1 MNEKCGKLQ
10 TNLSKAERGKRK
22 GASKVTHVEPDNHIL
37 RQHFQTQV
45 HALMKKCV
53 FSETRNKWL
62 LIFIYVLFW
71 GDLWEMREMEKK
83 AEIKTPAEI
92 EMLVVGDGRRGRGR
106 QKIGVDVKH
115 RKIRKKDK
123 EAKGNY
129 K

>member
-1 MNEKCGKLQ
+1 
-10 TNLSKAERGKRK
+10 
-22 GASKVTHVEPDNHIL
+22 
-37 RQHFQTQV
+37 
-45 HALMKKCV
+45 
-53 FSETRNKWL
+53 
-62 LIFIYVLFW
+62 
-71 GDLWEMREMEKK
+71 MEKK

-106 QKIGVDVKH
+106 QKIWVDVKQ

>member
-1 MNEKCGKLQ
+1 MFCFWEICGKC
-10 TNLSKAERGKRK
+10 A
-22 GASKVTHVEPDNHIL
+22 
-37 RQHFQTQV
+37 
-45 HALMKKCV
+45 
-53 FSETRNKWL
+53 KW
-62 LIFIYVLFW
+62 
-71 GDLWEMREMEKK
+71 RKK